1 MDFGAFLPHKS
12 NEKLSAF
19 NFETVKTKS
28 GIRLQ
33 CDVAGGNLPP
43 KLYYDV
49 SINSNDISLLENANW
64 AAIALLY
71 PAMLMKADLE
81 IDFAVSPRLLDALKF
96 DVQRLLMGRDDRLGM
111 VRVNAYDGSSNPVTR
126 QDRGVGTGFSGG
138 VDSFATL
145 TRYSAD
151 FVAESLKT
159 THLATFHNIAPD
171 ATPVFDF
178 LKKRTEDFG
187 AAKGLQTMGVFSN
200 IDTFFTADD
209 NISKTA
215 MFQYTHTLRNA
226 ASASVLSDYFNSYL
240 YSSTFDYS
248 QIRTSASRDI
258 GYLDPILLPLLS
270 TENFALVSACAGM
283 TRLEKTLL
291 IADNPDAQK
300 LLHVCIRHAVPRGN
314 DSFINCSS
322 CWKCLRTMFEYEITG
337 HLDKFSTVFNVE
349 RFRSN
354 RGRVLRKL
362 RKRAKEGD
370 INTIASL
377 QYARKHDLLAG
388 FV

>member
-200 IDTFFTADD
+200 IDTFLRLT
-209 NISKTA
+209 T
-215 MFQYTHTLRNA
+215 TLAKQRC
-226 ASASVLSDYFNSYL
+226 
-240 YSSTFDYS
+240 SSIPTRCATLHRHLFCLIILIVTF
-248 QIRTSASRDI
+248 IH
-258 GYLDPILLPLLS
+258 LPL
-270 TENFALVSACAGM
+270 TIHRYA
-283 TRLEKTLL
+283 
-291 IADNPDAQK
+291 
-300 LLHVCIRHAVPRGN
+300 PRPVGILGTWTP
-314 DSFINCSS
+314 SYCH
-322 CWKCLRTMFEYEITG
+322 C
-337 HLDKFSTVFNVE
+337 
-349 RFRSN
+349 
-354 RGRVLRKL
+354 
-362 RKRAKEGD
+362 
-370 INTIASL
+370 
-377 QYARKHDLLAG
+377 
-388 FV
+388 